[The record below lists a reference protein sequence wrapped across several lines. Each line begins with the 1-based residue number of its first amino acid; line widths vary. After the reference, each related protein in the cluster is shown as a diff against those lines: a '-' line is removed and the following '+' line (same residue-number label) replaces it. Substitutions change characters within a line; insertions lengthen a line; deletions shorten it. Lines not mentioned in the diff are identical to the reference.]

1 MHKTRVTVIFC
12 YMFQVVPEGLRY
24 VLRQLAT
31 NYGNPPMYI
40 TENGVSDHGT
50 LNDDDRIFY
59 YREYL
64 RQMLLAIHVD
74 GVNVKGYMLWSLLDN
89 FEWDRGYR

>member
-12 YMFQVVPEGLRY
+12 YTFQVVPEGFRY

-40 TENGVSDHGT
+40 TENGVSDHGA

-74 GVNVKGYMLWSLLDN
+74 GVNIKGYMLWSLLDN